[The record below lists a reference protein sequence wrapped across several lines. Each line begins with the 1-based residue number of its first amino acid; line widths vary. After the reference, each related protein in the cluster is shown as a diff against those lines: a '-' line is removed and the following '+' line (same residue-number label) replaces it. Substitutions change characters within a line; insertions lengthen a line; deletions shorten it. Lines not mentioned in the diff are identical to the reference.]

1 MCIQPQHST
10 VCASSMMTSYRH
22 NRIMTKII
30 YFAEKIEQ
38 VIAFAMVSW
47 MGQFYLTQ
55 QIVRSMYNAVG
66 GNRL

>member
-1 MCIQPQHST
+1 
-10 VCASSMMTSYRH
+10 
-22 NRIMTKII
+22 MTKII